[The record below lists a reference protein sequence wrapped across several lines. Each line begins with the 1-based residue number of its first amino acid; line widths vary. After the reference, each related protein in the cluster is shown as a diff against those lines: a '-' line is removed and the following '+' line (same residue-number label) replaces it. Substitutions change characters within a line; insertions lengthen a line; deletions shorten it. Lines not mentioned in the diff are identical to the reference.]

1 MIFAVVL
8 LVLLAISVLGNLTS
22 LVGSMVSFGPGS
34 GGAGGVQLQEA
45 LVEDNRSGA
54 KIAIVDVDGLIYG
67 GYVGAGNLSPV
78 EVIAQ
83 QLKRARHDPRVRAVL
98 LRINSP
104 GGEVLAADEIARAL
118 GEFQE
123 KSGKPVVAVMEG
135 LAASGG
141 YYVAAPCRWIVA
153 NELTLTGSIG
163 VIMQGYNYHGLLD
176 KIGVRPMV
184 FKSGRFKD
192 MLRGS
197 KAPGEILPEE
207 QQMIQRLIDDTFVR
221 FKQVIAEGRR
231 RADQRNEG
239 KGRKLDEAWEE
250 LADGRVL
257 SGRQAY
263 DAGFVDELGS
273 FRTAVSRAKDL
284 ANIADANL
292 VRYQLPRGL
301 GDLLGLFGE
310 AESRVVKLDLG
321 LVGPQLEA
329 GRPYFLFAP
338 GLH

>member
-1 MIFAVVL
+1 MVFAVLL
-8 LVLLAISVLGNLTS
+8 LVMLGISLLWNLKY
-22 LVGSMVSFGPGS
+22 LVGSMVSLGPAT
-34 GGAGGVQLQEA
+34 AGGGNLQLQEVV
-45 LVEDNRSGA
+45 VEDNRSSA

-67 GYVGAGNLSPV
+67 GYVGAGRFSPV
-78 EVIAQ
+78 ELVAQ
-83 QLKRARHDPRVRAVL
+83 QLKRARQDPRVRAVL

-104 GGEVLAADEIARAL
+104 GGEVLAADEIARAIE
-118 GEFQE
+118 EFQE
-123 KSGKPVVAVMEG
+123 KSGKPVVAAMEG

-163 VIMQGYNYHGLLD
+163 VIMQGYNYHGLLE
-176 KIGVRPMV
+176 KVGVKPMV

-207 QQMIQRLIDDTFVR
+207 EQMIQQLINDTFGR

-231 RADQRNEG
+231 KAQQRNEG
-239 KGRKLDEAWEE
+239 KGRKLDETWEE

-257 SGRQAY
+257 SGKQAF

-284 ANIADANL
+284 AELADADL
-292 VRYQLPRGL
+292 VRYQVPRSFTDFL
-301 GDLLGLFGE
+301 RVFGE
-310 AESRVVKLDLG
+310 SEARVVKLDLG
-321 LVGPQLEA
+321 VTGPGLEA
-329 GRPYFLFAP
+329 GRPYFLFTP
-338 GLH
+338 GLN

>member
-1 MIFAVVL
+1 MVFALIL
-8 LVLLAISVLGNLTS
+8 LVLLGISFLGNLRNMIAGMLS
-22 LVGSMVSFGPGS
+22 LGPGGDAS
-34 GGAGGVQLQEA
+34 GELQLQETV
-45 LVEDNRSGA
+45 VEDNHSGI
-54 KIAIVDVDGLIYG
+54 KIAIVDVDGLIFG
-67 GYVGAGNLSPV
+67 GYVGSGSLSPV

-83 QLKRARHDPRVRAVL
+83 QLKRARRDPQVKAVL

-118 GEFQE
+118 AEFQD
-123 KSGKPVVAVMEG
+123 KTSKPVIAVMEG

-163 VIMQGYNYHGLLD
+163 VIMQGYNYHGLLE
-176 KIGVRPMV
+176 KVGVRPMV

-207 QQMIQRLIDDTFVR
+207 EQMIQRLIDETFVR
-221 FKQVIAEGRR
+221 FKEVIAEGRKS
-231 RADQRNEG
+231 ADERNDG
-239 KGRKLDEAWEE
+239 KGRKLDPEWEK

-284 ANIADANL
+284 ANLTDANL
-292 VRYQLPRGL
+292 VRYHVPRGL
-301 GDLLGLFGE
+301 GDFLRFLG
-310 AESRVVKLDLG
+310 ESETGSVKLDLG
-321 LVGPQLEA
+321 LPMPRLEV

>member
-1 MIFAVVL
+1 MILAVVL
-8 LVLLAISVLGNLTS
+8 LVLLGISLLGNLKS
-22 LVGSMVSFGPGS
+22 LVGSVISLGPAAA
-34 GGAGGVQLQEA
+34 GAGGVQLQEA
-45 LVEDNRSGA
+45 LVEDNRSSA

-67 GYVGAGNLSPV
+67 GYVGAGRLSPV

-83 QLKRARHDPRVRAVL
+83 QLRRARQDPRVRAVL

-118 GEFQE
+118 EEFE
-123 KSGKPVVAVMEG
+123 AKSGKPVIAVMEG

-163 VIMQGYNYHGLLD
+163 VIMQGYNYHGLLE
-176 KIGVRPMV
+176 KVGVRPMV

-197 KAPGEILPEE
+197 KAPEEILPEE
-207 QQMIQRLIDDTFVR
+207 QQMIQQLIDDTFAR

-231 RADQRNEG
+231 KSDQRNEG
-239 KGRKLDEAWEE
+239 KGRKLEATWED

-292 VRYQLPRGL
+292 VRYQVPRGL

-310 AESRVVKLDLG
+310 SENRVVKLDLG

-329 GRPYFLFAP
+329 GRPYYLFAP

>member
-1 MIFAVVL
+1 MVLALVL
-8 LVLLAISVLGNLTS
+8 LVLLAFSLLGNLAS
-22 LVGSMVSFGPGS
+22 MVRSMVSFGTPATS
-34 GGAGGVQLQEA
+34 TGGVPLQEV
-45 LVEDNRSGA
+45 LVEDNHSGA

-67 GYVGAGNLSPV
+67 GYIGAGKFSPV

-83 QLKRARHDPRVRAVL
+83 QLKRARQDSRVRAVL

-104 GGEVLAADEIARAL
+104 GGEVLAADEIAQAIA
-118 GEFQE
+118 EFQE
-123 KSGKPVVAVMEG
+123 KSGKPVIAVMEG

-163 VIMQGYNYHGLLD
+163 VIMQGYNYRGLLD
-176 KIGVRPMV
+176 KVGVRPMV

-207 QQMIQRLIDDTFVR
+207 EQMIQHLIDDTFAR
-221 FKQVIAEGRR
+221 FKEVIAEGRGK
-231 RADQRNEG
+231 AEQRNEG
-239 KGRKLDEAWEE
+239 KGRKLDAAWGD

-257 SGRQAY
+257 TGKQAHE
-263 DAGFVDELGS
+263 AGFVDELGS
-273 FRTAVSRAKDL
+273 FRTAVIRAKDL
-284 ANIADANL
+284 ANLADANL
-292 VRYQLPRGL
+292 VRYQVPRGL
-301 GDLLGLFGE
+301 GDLFGLLGE
-310 AESRVVKLDLG
+310 SESRVVKLDLG
-321 LVGPQLEA
+321 LSTPPLEA